1 MVVWSVHLKSRGSTN
16 DDEKLSS
23 PYFAG
28 TQRAHKASHDSKL
41 ITRAL
46 DRPLEAP
53 PIISAIEGEGV
64 RMTKPVTLNQI
75 LL

>member
-1 MVVWSVHLKSRGSTN
+1 MPKKGNAVVVKSVHLKSRVSTN

-41 ITRAL
+41 IKRAL
-46 DRPLEAP
+46 DRPGGG
-53 PIISAIEGEGV
+53 SD
-64 RMTKPVTLNQI
+64 NYQCY
-75 LL
+75 